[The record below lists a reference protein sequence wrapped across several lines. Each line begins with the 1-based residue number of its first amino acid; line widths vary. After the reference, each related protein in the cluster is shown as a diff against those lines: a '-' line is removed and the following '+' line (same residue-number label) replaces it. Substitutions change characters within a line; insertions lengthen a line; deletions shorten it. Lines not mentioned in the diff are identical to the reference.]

1 MADRHADRPG
11 RPARP
16 AGPGR
21 PARLA
26 GFAVTVLG
34 AFALTGLPVAA
45 AVAPP
50 APPPPPVPAPQSSA
64 GPALPSAAQ
73 TLAADKPSAAL
84 LQSLQ
89 RDLGLSREQAR
100 TRLVNEAEAGTRAGR
115 LQTALGKDFAG
126 AWVQGATSARL
137 VVATTDAADVAAI
150 KAEGAQAKVVT
161 HGLGELEAL
170 TKKLNAAAVAGA
182 GAGGLE
188 TPVRY
193 VDVRANKAAVQ
204 ATSTAAADKLI
215 AAAGVDR
222 RLLDVK
228 VSADRPRALHDVR
241 GGDAYYIDEK
251 ARCSVGFSVTKGAQQ
266 GFASA
271 GHCGKAG
278 AKTTGFNKV
287 AQGAFEASVFPAK
300 DMSWVAVNDQWTA
313 TPRVKGEKETDV
325 QVAGSV
331 QALVGAAVCR
341 SGSTTGWHC
350 GTIEQHGTSVSYSEG
365 VIEGVTRT
373 TVCAEPGDSGGS
385 YLSGTQAQ
393 GVTSGGS
400 GDCKSGGITFHQP
413 VNPLLDEFGL
423 TLKTA
428 AAQREPSTQEAT
440 GNWGT
445 GKVYE
450 TGTRVTYNGI
460 TYVCLQSHQA
470 QGVWQPARTP
480 ALWQRV

>member
-1 MADRHADRPG
+1 MADRHAGRPG
-11 RPARP
+11 Q
-16 AGPGR
+16 

-26 GFAVTVLG
+26 CFAVSVLG

-50 APPPPPVPAPQSSA
+50 APTPPVPAP
-64 GPALPSAAQ
+64 PSAAQ
-73 TLAADKPSAAL
+73 TLAADKPSGVVLRA
-84 LQSLQ
+84 LQ
-89 RDLGLSREQAR
+89 RDLGLSGAQAR
-100 TRLVNEAEAGTRAGR
+100 ARLVNEAEAGTRAGR
-115 LQTALGKDFAG
+115 LQNSLGKDFAG
-126 AWVQGATSARL
+126 AWVQGTTSARL

-150 KAEGAQAKVVT
+150 KAEGAQAKVVK
-161 HGLGELEAL
+161 HGLLELEGL
-170 TKKLNAAAVAGA
+170 TAKLDAAAVAG
-182 GAGGLE
+182 GGLD

-193 VDVRANKAAVQ
+193 VDVRSNKATVQ
-204 ATSTAAADKLI
+204 TTSSAAADKLI

-251 ARCSVGFSVTKGAQQ
+251 ARCSVGFSVTKGTQQ

-271 GHCGKAG
+271 GHCGKTG

-287 AQGAFEASVFPAK
+287 AQGAFEASTFPGK
-300 DMSWVAVNDQWTA
+300 DMSWVGVNSQWTA
-313 TPRVKGEKETDV
+313 TPRVKGEGTADV
-325 QVAGSV
+325 QIAGSV
-331 QALVGAAVCR
+331 QALVGAAICR

-350 GTIEQHGTSVSYSEG
+350 GTIEQHGTSVSYAEG
-365 VIEGVTRT
+365 VVEGVTRT

-385 YLSGTQAQ
+385 YLTGTQAQ

-413 VNPLLDEFGL
+413 LNPLLDEFGL

-428 AAQREPSTQEAT
+428 PAQRDPSTQEAS
-440 GNWGT
+440 GSWGS

-450 TGTRVTYNGI
+450 AGARVTYAGV
-460 TYVCLQSHQA
+460 TYVCLQPHQA

-480 ALWQRV
+480 ALWQRI

>member
-11 RPARP
+11 QPAHPLRL
-16 AGPGR
+16 AR

-26 GFAVTVLG
+26 GFAASVLG

-50 APPPPPVPAPQSSA
+50 PPPVPAPESST

-73 TLAADKPSAAL
+73 TLAADKPSKAL
-84 LQSLQ
+84 LQGLQ
-89 RDLGLSREQAR
+89 RDLGLSGAQAR
-100 TRLVNEAEAGTRAGR
+100 MRLVNEAEAGTRAGR

-161 HGLGELEAL
+161 HALGELEAL
-170 TKKLNAAAVAGA
+170 TKKLNASAVAG
-182 GAGGLE
+182 GGLD

-204 ATSTAAADKLI
+204 ATSAAAADKLI

-228 VSADRPRALHDVR
+228 VSAERPRALHDVR

-271 GHCGKAG
+271 GHCGKPG

-300 DMSWVAVNDQWTA
+300 DMSWVGVNDQWTA
-313 TPRVKGEKETDV
+313 TPRVKGEKEADV

-350 GTIEQHGTSVSYSEG
+350 GTVEQHGTSVSYAEG

-385 YLSGTQAQ
+385 YISGTQAQ

-413 VNPLLDEFGL
+413 LNPLLDEFGL

-428 AAQREPSTQEAT
+428 PAQRQPSTQEAS
-440 GNWGT
+440 GSWGA
-445 GKVYE
+445 GKIYE
-450 TGTRVTYNGI
+450 TGTRVTFNGI